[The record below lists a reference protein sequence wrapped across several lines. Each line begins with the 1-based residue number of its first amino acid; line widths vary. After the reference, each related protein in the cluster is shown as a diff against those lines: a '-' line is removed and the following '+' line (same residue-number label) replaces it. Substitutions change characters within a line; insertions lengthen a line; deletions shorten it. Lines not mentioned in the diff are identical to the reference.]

1 MRAAEEL
8 YFDSQETRDPQ
19 AREASLFAR
28 LPDLIAHAKHAD
40 GWAELLDGVDPAA
53 VTDRASLAQ
62 LPVLRKSHL
71 VERQAAAPPL
81 GGFSGGAVSRLFASP
96 GPIYEP
102 QGGGADFW
110 RSARALYA
118 AGIRRGDILHNTFSY
133 HLTPGGWIMD
143 AGARHLGCTV
153 IPAGPGNSEQ
163 QLAAIAHLKPSA
175 YAGVPDYLKILLD
188 KGEAAGSDTSS
199 ILHAFVSGGPL
210 FPSLREEYE
219 SRGISCMQG
228 YATADAGMISYET
241 RGPDGVCPG
250 MVVDE
255 DVIVE
260 IVTPGTGDPVAVGD
274 VGEIVVTVFNRD
286 YPMIRFATGDMSA
299 VLDAP
304 SPCGRTNMRIKGWM
318 GRADQA
324 IKVKGMFVR
333 PEQIAVLQK
342 RFPDLGRLRL
352 VVTRDGQQDVMT
364 LHAEAREPHNDD
376 LAAALSDAL
385 RAETKLG
392 GAVTLVGVGTL
403 ANDGQV
409 IVDERSY
416 D

>member
-1 MRAAEEL
+1 MSSGETP
-8 YFDSQETRDPQ
+8 YFDAQETRDPD
-19 AREASLFAR
+19 AREAALFAR
-28 LPDLIAHAKHAD
+28 LPDLIAHARQSA

-53 VTDRASLAQ
+53 VTDRGALAA
-62 LPVLRKSHL
+62 LPVLRKSKL
-71 VERQAAAPPL
+71 VERQTGMPPL
-81 GGFSGGAVSRLFASP
+81 GGLEAGVAARLFASP

-118 AGIRRGDILHNTFSY
+118 AGIRRGDILHNTFAY

-188 KGEAAGSDTSS
+188 KGDAAGVDVSS
-199 ILHAFVSGGPL
+199 ITHAFVSGGPL

-219 SRGISCMQG
+219 TRGISCMQG
-228 YATADAGMISYET
+228 YATADVGMISYET
-241 RGPDGVCPG
+241 RADDGICPG

-260 IVTPGTGDPVAVGD
+260 IVTPGTGDPVVAGD
-274 VGEIVVTVFNRD
+274 VGEIVVTVFNGE

-299 VLDAP
+299 VLNAP

-324 IKVKGMFVR
+324 TKVKGMFVR
-333 PEQIAVLQK
+333 PEQIAALQK
-342 RFPDLGRLRL
+342 AFPVLGRLRL
-352 VVTRDGQQDVMT
+352 VVTRQGEQDVMT
-364 LHAEAREPHNDD
+364 LHAEAP
-376 LAAALSDAL
+376 
-385 RAETKLG
+385 
-392 GAVTLVGVGTL
+392 
-403 ANDGQV
+403 DGH
-409 IVDERSY
+409 DS
-416 D
+416 